1 MTASISTIARAA
13 FPYLAQA
20 LDIPEDS
27 LRLLSDRSG
36 DSREPSIKFN
46 VADQRVDLTN
56 HLRSNLA
63 KHGRVDS
70 FSKYERRDFTVDF
83 RVNGTKCRIGVTAD
97 YSEEATTHTVFIMQ
111 WNPVSGDEKD
121 ALLAAANAA
130 FIPTKHALACD
141 STKMFEGGGV
151 YFSVPSKVG
160 RASMRRLT
168 KKYGAPATE
177 NINSVWT
184 TATHK
189 ISVHDNGVFTY
200 FSTEPK

>member
-20 LDIPEDS
+20 LDIPESS
-27 LRLLSDRSG
+27 LRLLSDHS
-36 DSREPSIKFN
+36 DHPREPLIKFN
-46 VADQRVDLTN
+46 VANQRADLTD

-83 RVNGTKCRIGVTAD
+83 KVNGTKCRIGVTAD
-97 YSEEATTHTVFIMQ
+97 YSDATPTHTVFIMQ
-111 WNPVSGDEKD
+111 WNPVSGDDKAEALASAKMAYIPTKD
-121 ALLAAANAA
+121 ALE
-130 FIPTKHALACD
+130 
-141 STKMFEGGGV
+141 STTVHKGGIV
-151 YFSVPSKVG
+151 NCVVASRVG

-184 TATHK
+184 TDTHK
-189 ISVHDNGVFTY
+189 ISAYDNGVFTY
-200 FSTEPK
+200 FTTEPK

>member
-1 MTASISTIARAA
+1 MTASISTIALAA

-20 LDIPEDS
+20 LDIPESS
-27 LRLLSDRSG
+27 LRLLSDYS
-36 DSREPSIKFN
+36 DDPREPQIKFS
-46 VADQRVDLTN
+46 VANQRADLTN

-83 RVNGTKCRIGVTAD
+83 KVNGVKCRIGVTAD
-97 YSEEATTHTVFIMQ
+97 YSEETPTHTVFIKQ
-111 WNPVSGDEKD
+111 WNPISGEAKT
-121 ALLAAANAA
+121 ALLESAKMAY
-130 FIPTKHALACD
+130 IPTKDALACD
-141 STKMFEGGGV
+141 SSKVFAGGTV
-151 YFSVPSKVG
+151 SCAVPSRVG

-168 KKYGAPATE
+168 KKHGIPTTE

-189 ISVHDNGVFTY
+189 ISAHDNGVFTY
-200 FSTEPK
+200 FTTEPK